1 MGLQHFEVLPPV
13 FSPVR
18 TKSGI
23 VWKRCR
29 KNSSE
34 KDVTTN
40 CISQHLSKHH
50 DSTKSNIALLKWSSA
65 GAAFVEVKYRMN
77 LLENVWKCAP
87 KRPSL
92 LLFTGNYPSLSLP
105 PFRALWIS
113 RTLGGATVTLGSLRC
128 DSVPTRGLS
137 CDRSHG
143 EVLIPIQ
150 GAQLSDVSKASID
163 PMVRWG
169 FQTDLDLLQ
178 VTPVAS
184 NLDPSK
190 SQKDPSWISVMPW
203 CELNKLDQLI
213 IQVGRLHHV
222 RFQTI

>member
-13 FSPVR
+13 FSPVG

-34 KDVTTN
+34 KDVKQTVYVN
-40 CISQHLSKHH
+40 ISQNIH
-50 DSTKSNIALLKWSSA
+50 DSTKSSKALLKWSSA
-65 GAAFVEVKYRMN
+65 GAAFVVEVKCRMN
-77 LLENVWKCAP
+77 LVENVWTCAP

-105 PFRALWIS
+105 RFRLYES
-113 RTLGGATVTLGSLRC
+113 PEPSQLRC
-128 DSVPTRGLS
+128 DSVPTPKMS

-150 GAQLSDVSKASID
+150 GAQLSNWCQHCASID
-163 PMVRWG
+163 PMGPGEGPPNRFGNRASYKLHRISV
-169 FQTDLDLLQ
+169 Q
-178 VTPVAS
+178 VP
-184 NLDPSK
+184 K
-190 SQKDPSWISVMPW
+190 KDPS
-203 CELNKLDQLI
+203 
-213 IQVGRLHHV
+213 
-222 RFQTI
+222 